1 MENMM
6 RRIKKLLN
14 IANDNRA
21 DPNEAAA
28 AAAMAERIMRKHQIE
43 LGDVLLQDLNKMD
56 SMATEETIATAKTN
70 GTPVKRV
77 PSWAS
82 RMAVLVRELY
92 DCGAIVVTMADGQKG
107 IRFYGYKQD
116 VQLCRWM
123 FDFLVDTTNRAVREY
138 HTTDLY
144 KIEGRKGSNDYR
156 NGFVAAVMENLR
168 HQIEQKKQD
177 LAADASSTGR
187 ELVVAKKNAVAN
199 HFGDGIFN
207 TRRTTTRTRISDSNT
222 AGHRDGSGVNVGRR
236 VVTGASSTGPVLL
249 N

>member
-14 IANDNRA
+14 IANDKRA

-43 LGDVLLQDLNKMD
+43 LGDVLLQELNQSD

-77 PSWAS
+77 PAWAS
-82 RMAVLVRELY
+82 RMAVLVRDLY
-92 DCGAIVVTMADGQKG
+92 DCGAVVVTTKDGQAG

-116 VQLCRWM
+116 VQMCRWM

-138 HTTDLY
+138 HKTDLY
-144 KIEGRKGSNDYR
+144 RIEGRKGSNDYR
-156 NGFVAAVMENLR
+156 NGFVAAIMESLR
-168 HQIEQKKQD
+168 QQIEQKKQD
-177 LAADASSTGR
+177 LAADESSTGR
-187 ELVVAKKNAVAN
+187 DLVVAKKNAVAN
-199 HFGDGIFN
+199 HFGGGIFG
-207 TRRTTTRTRISDSNT
+207 TRSTRTRTRISDSNM
-222 AGHRDGSGVNVGRR
+222 AGHIDGSGVNVGRR
-236 VVTGASSTGPVLL
+236 VVEGSSSNGPILL